1 MVVRSTSII
10 SYHQEHYL
18 VECICKYLHGLACLR
33 SSIAVDV
40 KIATYSDGNGWEP
53 DLQYFDGM
61 GACAAI
67 SASC

>member
-18 VECICKYLHGLACLR
+18 VECICKFLHGLACLR

-40 KIATYSDGNGWEP
+40 KIATDSDGNGWEP
-53 DLQYFDGM
+53 DL
-61 GACAAI
+61 
-67 SASC
+67 